1 MVAETKWLFHSS
13 KIDKRRYNYVSGKQV
28 KITIIIVELAET
40 PPPTA
45 LASVF
50 LEVKNRY
57 FIEFFL
63 DLYKQNKSRSTE
75 Q

>member
-1 MVAETKWLFHSS
+1 MVFFLNSS
-13 KIDKRRYNYVSGKQV
+13 KIDKRRYNYFSRKQV

-40 PPPTA
+40 PPPQKKA

-50 LEVKNRY
+50 LELKNRY
-57 FIEFFL
+57 LIEFFL
-63 DLYKQNKSRSTE
+63 DLYKQNKSRLTK

>member
-1 MVAETKWLFHSS
+1 MVAEAKWLFHSS
-13 KIDKRRYNYVSGKQV
+13 KIDKRRYNYFSGKQV
-28 KITIIIVELAET
+28 KITIVTVKLAET
-40 PPPTA
+40 HTHS